1 MAPRSDGPLVLKL
14 LNGVARAAELAWR
27 GAGHALWLPPRAYF
41 GVAQLLLH
49 AEFLDPDR
57 RVASRRAWARYALGV
72 AGGSGMKLR
81 PSLSGTCSARS
92 TACGSRCA

>member
-1 MAPRSDGPLVLKL
+1 MPLFNRCILAL
-14 LNGVARAAELAWR
+14 RLAWR

-57 RVASRRAWARYALGV
+57 RVASRRAWARYALGGE
-72 AGGSGMKLR
+72 GGSGMKLR
-81 PSLSGTCSARS
+81 PSLSGPRAAAPR
-92 TACGSRCA
+92 AYLRERA

>member
-41 GVAQLLLH
+41 GVAQLLL
-49 AEFLDPDR
+49 
-57 RVASRRAWARYALGV
+57 VSRHR
-72 AGGSGMKLR
+72 
-81 PSLSGTCSARS
+81 
-92 TACGSRCA
+92 